1 MATIS
6 RNQVTQ
12 RPTGIPGMAPR
23 PTVINPPTNIQ
34 VVPPRTSRAPM
45 PVQRP
50 AGTPGLAQRLGQTP
64 QAAKIN
70 PLAGQP
76 TQKPG
81 YFPPPDYFPPITD
94 PVPLPGLP
102 WNPPGGEL
110 PPFEPIIDTMPV
122 QPGGPGCVGKGGFL
136 PGGPVPVIGQPIDWS
151 PSTADMPYGP
161 GGGPSIQGGPIYGP
175 GPGQIL
181 PPQPFNPNPN
191 PAQRFN
197 GQLDLSGMMGPTGQS
212 SLQSGQQGL
221 QAGMTP
227 QQQYN
232 NYSNAVFGGNPN
244 SAYTPNFNQGQQPPQ
259 NMAQMGANSS
269 SGGGKS
275 AGASNTGGSYGGGKS
290 GR

>member
-64 QAAKIN
+64 QAAKVN

-76 TQKPG
+76 TQKPD
-81 YFPPPDYFPPITD
+81 YFPPPEPIFD
-94 PVPLPGLP
+94 PMPVPYDPI
-102 WNPPGGEL
+102 GGGGKGGF
-110 PPFEPIIDTMPV
+110 P
-122 QPGGPGCVGKGGFL
+122 PGGPGPF
-136 PGGPVPVIGQPIDWS
+136 IGQPIIDWS
-151 PSTADMPYGP
+151 PSTMDMPNGP
-161 GGGPSIQGGPIYGP
+161 NGGPSIQGGPIF
-175 GPGQIL
+175 GQ

-197 GQLDLSGMMGPTGQS
+197 GQLDLSGMMRPDAQAATQSQTGM
-212 SLQSGQQGL
+212 LN
-221 QAGMTP
+221 P

-259 NMAQMGANSS
+259 NMAQMGANS
-269 SGGGKS
+269 GGGKS